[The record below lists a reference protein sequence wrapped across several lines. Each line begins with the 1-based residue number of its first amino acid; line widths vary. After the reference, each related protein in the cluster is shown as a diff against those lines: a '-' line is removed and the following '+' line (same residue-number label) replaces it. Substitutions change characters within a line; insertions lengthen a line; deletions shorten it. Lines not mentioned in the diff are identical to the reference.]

1 MKKLLKSVFASMAI
15 FAAVVGCE
23 KGPQGYTVD
32 EKAVVLEAYGPNPVL
47 RGTELKFIGQNLDQI
62 QSVILPVDVEIPASE
77 FLEAGTGSFKVIVPM
92 ECEPGSV
99 KLVYPGG
106 TITAKTELSYTE
118 QYEISAIY
126 PQEEGKELL
135 EAGDSLVVDGEY
147 LNNIVKFV
155 FTGGAVSEGDLIGT
169 HTRHKVVF
177 AVPAGALSG
186 RIYAED
192 GNGNQIYSEGE
203 ILISQPVI
211 GAIEPLNVR
220 PGETVT
226 ISGALLDQ
234 VVSVKFNGSSLKIE
248 PADYLNASK
257 TSIEVLVPVD
267 VHDGPVTLVSAASQE
282 IVSEEEVV
290 VKVPG
295 NITVSAEKFK
305 AGEALTVSGDDL
317 DLVVGLKFADNVD
330 SEFEYVE
337 GKIVATIPASA
348 KDGKL
353 VLTTAADKSVETP
366 AVELF
371 KPVVSSVSV
380 SEIVAGDSFEIEG
393 SDLDLVTKVTLN
405 QQECGFELS
414 GDKLVV
420 TTEKNASTGKVELT
434 IANGTVIEALAEM
447 TVTYDALVFVSE
459 ITSDVKVGD
468 VITMKGSGF
477 NLVEAIWFGDVK
489 VTSYSLRTDTEMAF
503 VVPAV
508 EGGSYNLTFV
518 LTTGEEE
525 ECVYPVN
532 VIAGTLVTEVLWEGE
547 NDLGDWSNSLSLEN
561 AFRNL
566 QYGSVLYVEYIA
578 QEGAQMKFADLT
590 NGWAD
595 MPGINGGSIT
605 DLDPNVN
612 IVSYALP
619 DATVDILKS
628 AGTVIQGKLAVI
640 TKVYV
645 TYMTGG
651 DSGESLPEVV
661 MINDFEQHGD
671 HNASWDGSWAG
682 NASAETGADGNTY
695 LKVTSDATGWVI
707 NCNHKAFVDVIEDI
721 SRYDLAID
729 VLVPEGWSD
738 TGAIY
743 YKLVIGGGW
752 YDYGHNMF
760 KDAVGNGQWQ
770 TLTIDISALNI
781 SSPVDLA
788 ADTNG
793 LYIDNAGFP
802 VGMCFDNMRL
812 VLKK

>member
-1 MKKLLKSVFASMAI
+1 
-15 FAAVVGCE
+15 
-23 KGPQGYTVD
+23 
-32 EKAVVLEAYGPNPVL
+32 
-47 RGTELKFIGQNLDQI
+47 
-62 QSVILPVDVEIPASE
+62 
-77 FLEAGTGSFKVIVPM
+77 
-92 ECEPGSV
+92 
-99 KLVYPGG
+99 
-106 TITAKTELSYTE
+106 
-118 QYEISAIY
+118 
-126 PQEEGKELL
+126 
-135 EAGDSLVVDGEY
+135 
-147 LNNIVKFV
+147 
-155 FTGGAVSEGDLIGT
+155 
-169 HTRHKVVF
+169 VVF

-226 ISGALLDQ
+226 ISGNLLDQ
-234 VVSVKFNGSSLKIE
+234 VLSVKFNGSSLKIE

-282 IVSEEEVV
+282 IVSEDEIV

-366 AVELF
+366 AVELV

-405 QQECGFELS
+405 QQECSFELS
-414 GDKLVV
+414 GEKLVV
-420 TTEKNASTGKVELT
+420 VSEKNASTGKVELT

-468 VITMKGSGF
+468 VITMNGTGF

-508 EGGSYNLTFV
+508 DGGSYNLTFV

-532 VIAGTLVTEVLWEGE
+532 VIAGSLVTEVLWEGE
-547 NDLGDWSNSLSLEN
+547 NDLGDWANSLSLEN

-566 QYGSVLYVEYIA
+566 QYGSVLYVEYTA

-605 DLDPNVN
+605 DLDPNTNV
-612 IVSYALP
+612 
-619 DATVDILKS
+619 
-628 AGTVIQGKLAVI
+628 VICS
-640 TKVYV
+640 
-645 TYMTGG
+645 
-651 DSGESLPEVV
+651 SG
-661 MINDFEQHGD
+661 
-671 HNASWDGSWAG
+671 
-682 NASAETGADGNTY
+682 
-695 LKVTSDATGWVI
+695 
-707 NCNHKAFVDVIEDI
+707 CNSGYPQI
-721 SRYDLAID
+721 SRNCHPRKTCSHNKGLCNIYDRRRFWR
-729 VLVPEGWSD
+729 V
-738 TGAIY
+738 
-743 YKLVIGGGW
+743 
-752 YDYGHNMF
+752 
-760 KDAVGNGQWQ
+760 
-770 TLTIDISALNI
+770 
-781 SSPVDLA
+781 A
-788 ADTNG
+788 A
-793 LYIDNAGFP
+793 
-802 VGMCFDNMRL
+802 
-812 VLKK
+812 